1 MSRGIGACGRDRTPH
16 IGEYDTKTNAIC
28 GFSQARPTPHRGGK

>member
-1 MSRGIGACGRDRTPH
+1 VASHGWLLPRMRADRKPH

-28 GFSQARPTPHRGGK
+28 DFSQIPAASE